1 MPYIQFVEGLMSL
14 LFRLGE
20 KHFSYTIDI
29 SGVGCHCNAAAYFV
43 VAQNNPFPGKDG
55 SHYIVRIQNYVSG
68 CIVIHTNCFFPCC
81 LVVQN
86 MMHGKVTNTQWM
98 SIVGLVGKALIMEHG
113 LIVLMVLGAIFTSTF
128 GGPGYDSSWL
138 DGMTKCKG
146 ELYCN
151 LAESS
156 VSFSH
161 FELD

>member
-98 SIVGLVGKALIMEHG
+98 SIVGLVGKALIMVHG
-113 LIVLMVLGAIFTSTF
+113 LIVLMVLDTIKIHTMAQDMTV
-128 GGPGYDSSWL
+128 PGWM
-138 DGMTKCKG
+138 G
-146 ELYCN
+146 
-151 LAESS
+151 
-156 VSFSH
+156 
-161 FELD
+161 